1 MVSGI
6 GLTRVVM
13 LPVVAVERGLGA
25 LDAARGAAHGR
36 LDVVPR
42 VVEGQML
49 GELLPAR
56 EVPQADGTALVARVV
71 GVASVLGLLRHSEVE
86 IKLFYKISHLL
97 IDLGWVDF
105 DLGVSSPTQLH
116 MLNCR

>member
-25 LDAARGAAHGR
+25 LDAARGAVHGR

-42 VVEGQML
+42 VVKREMFP
-49 GELLPAR
+49 ELLLAR
-56 EVPQADGTALVARVV
+56 EVPKADGTALVALVV
-71 GVASVLGLLRHSEVE
+71 GVSRILRLIRHAE
-86 IKLFYKISHLL
+86 IRAI
-97 IDLGWVDF
+97 
-105 DLGVSSPTQLH
+105 
-116 MLNCR
+116 